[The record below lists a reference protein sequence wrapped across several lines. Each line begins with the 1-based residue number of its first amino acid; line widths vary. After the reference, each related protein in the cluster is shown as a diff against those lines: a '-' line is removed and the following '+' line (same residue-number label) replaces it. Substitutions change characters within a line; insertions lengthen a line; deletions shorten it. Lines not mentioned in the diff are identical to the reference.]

1 MLLTSL
7 TIARK
12 PARLTASRLRRSERT
27 NRSEATRKGRST
39 FRLKHPERSELM
51 FSLILAFS
59 TIILIAHVLYEY
71 IICVDIK
78 ITHIRSCLSACT
90 FCFVPN
96 IHKHFHPNHLFA

>member
-1 MLLTSL
+1 MLMPFLTFADS
-7 TIARK
+7 IARK

-27 NRSEATRKGRST
+27 KRSEATRKGRST

-59 TIILIAHVLYEY
+59 LIVLIAHILREY

-78 ITHIRSCLSACT
+78 TTHTR
-90 FCFVPN
+90 
-96 IHKHFHPNHLFA
+96 

>member
-7 TIARK
+7 TFVDSIARK

-51 FSLILAFS
+51 FTLILAFS
-59 TIILIAHVLYEY
+59 LIVSTVCGLR
-71 IICVDIK
+71 ICVIHMA
-78 ITHIRSCLSACT
+78 IEST
-90 FCFVPN
+90 FTR
-96 IHKHFHPNHLFA
+96 